1 MVSQQRAPSGG
12 TRIGGKFYRG
22 GAFLPETY
30 QRGVRIIGTESVD
43 RQVDPAAGFPDAPP
57 NFGRP
62 IAPHIATF
70 IGVESS
76 FSKAYRF
83 ADEALKHSRLNAA
96 MMINDPAIT
105 EPLFSRMLLTSQLAW
120 HIEPEDVDDPRQK
133 QVAEE
138 LTMLCQRIPH
148 FTDYRF
154 ELLWA
159 IFLGRYAI
167 ENQFETIHKNGR
179 DYYSIKKW
187 IPVDGDK
194 LLFRFDDGSG
204 KYDPD
209 QIGIRMSPAIVKQDE
224 LAGAHELEPTY
235 DGLGYFLKSWERRA
249 FVLHRHMRM
258 DGAYES
264 PRDAGRIHGVG
275 LRSFLYWSWY
285 QKQETLAQLVEIVER
300 SAAGFTIY
308 YYPEGNQAAKEEV
321 EKIAAT
327 QAHTNILI
335 MPRSADGLDAYEPQV
350 IAANTAGIDAL
361 NDLITSRFDHAIKR
375 MILGQILSSEADAT
389 GLGSGVATLQK
400 DTLSNIVDYDSD
412 NLSETLTRELV
423 WVLRDLN
430 FPEWRDVNFRFVI
443 DAESSDPAKDLA
455 ALRQGWEMG
464 AEFKEQAVHDILGTS
479 PPKTGEKK
487 LFNPVVAQQLRLAV
501 EEERK
506 GGVGNALSSL
516 LGGSQDDVA
525 GGGEAWEPP
534 QEGDDGASMDTGVD
548 TYTSRKAGGLA
559 AQFYGQYITDTM
571 GGHFN

>member
-1 MVSQQRAPSGG
+1 MVAQLRAPSGG
-12 TRIGGKFYRG
+12 TRIAGKFYRG
-22 GAFLPETY
+22 GSFLPDQY
-30 QRGVRIIGTESVD
+30 ARGAQVIGRESVD
-43 RQVDPAAGFPDAPP
+43 RQVDPASGIPDAPP

-62 IAPHIATF
+62 VTPHISTF
-70 IGVESS
+70 MGVESS

-83 ADEALKHSRLNAA
+83 SDEALKHSRLNAA

-120 HIEPEDVDDPRQK
+120 HIEPEDIDDPRQK

-159 IFLGRYAI
+159 IFYGRYAI
-167 ENQFETIHKNGR
+167 ENQFETIEKNGR
-179 DYYSIKKW
+179 KYYAIRKW

-224 LAGAHELEPTY
+224 VAGTHELEPTY
-235 DGLGYFLKSWERRA
+235 DGLGYFLKPWERRA

-308 YYPEGNQAAKEEV
+308 YYPEGNDEARKEV
-321 EKIAAT
+321 EKIAST

-335 MPRSADGLDAYEPQV
+335 MPRSADGQDAYQPEV

-361 NDLITSRFDHAIKR
+361 NDLITSRFDHSIKR

-479 PPKTGEKK
+479 PPKAGEKK
-487 LFNPVVAQQLRLAV
+487 LFNPVVTQQLRLAV

-506 GGVGNALSSL
+506 SGNGTALSSM
-516 LGGSQDDVA
+516 LGDQFGDIS
-525 GGGEAWEPP
+525 GGENWDQP
-534 QEGDDGASMDTGVD
+534 QDEMDDSGMEGDVD
-548 TYTSRKAGGLA
+548 TDTSRSASNLA
-559 AQFYGQYITDTM
+559 SQYYGKYISELM